1 MTFYEWIKQCLQHAA
16 EEGKTDSAPIIEKV
30 LKEIEKWN
38 KKK

>member
-1 MTFYEWIKQCLQHAA
+1 MTFYEWIKQCLQQEA
-16 EEGKTDSAPIIEKV
+16 EENKTDSTPIIEKV